1 MSLARIFSL
10 PMIPA
15 LFPSLPRRAP
25 TCQSVAKLNDCFCY
39 CPFYCRLGRRVGSL
53 SLSLSRPHFEPCRQ
67 LTISAVK
74 FVVAD
79 NACVVVR
86 GVCSIAQH
94 IGSGW
99 VRIASGLARS
109 AASPSS
115 LSSPNPSVAASV
127 TAPRTNVRAASVPLQ
142 QENDEA
148 EENKKRRNVSVR
160 PLTPQTMQQFYL
172 TRLPIPSHLP
182 QLHPGR

>member
-1 MSLARIFSL
+1 MTASLIARFIAVSALPLPFPAVSAVDHFSGQICGRRQRL
-10 PMIPA
+10 RCR
-15 LFPSLPRRAP
+15 PRRLLHRTAYW
-25 TCQSVAKLNDCFCY
+25 QRMGQN
-39 CPFYCRLGRRVGSL
+39 RLGTC
-53 SLSLSRPHFEPCRQ
+53 H
-67 LTISAVK
+67 
-74 FVVAD
+74 
-79 NACVVVR
+79 
-86 GVCSIAQH
+86 
-94 IGSGW
+94 
-99 VRIASGLARS
+99 S

-115 LSSPNPSVAASV
+115 LSSPDPSVAASV
-127 TAPRTNVRAASVPLQ
+127 TAPRTNVRVRSLQ